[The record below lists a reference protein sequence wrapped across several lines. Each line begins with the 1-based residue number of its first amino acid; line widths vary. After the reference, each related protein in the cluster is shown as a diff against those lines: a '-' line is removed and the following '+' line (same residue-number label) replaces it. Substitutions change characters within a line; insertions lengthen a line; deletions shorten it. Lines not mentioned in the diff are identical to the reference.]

1 MGQEWQWP
9 SNAGGRTA
17 HLPRRAPVNRPPA
30 RPQYRLSRN
39 EAAVAIARLTPREL
53 AVAMREGWFRITGW
67 NLHGTCAATDAE
79 ASARC
84 RRSGLRATVRVER
97 QDVIDAILSQHGEQ
111 LSCFAANRL
120 ADRQP
125 HLSAR
130 SLSST
135 RRRCAIAAMAILL
148 VALAVFWPAMAK
160 AAALVAFPV
169 LFLAVSVLKLASAV
183 ATPRVTMPA
192 GPRLSDED
200 LPVYTVLVPLFGE
213 TSVLP
218 QIIGSLKA
226 LNYPADKLDVKI
238 IVEAGDGPTR
248 EMARQLVPGAGFDII
263 TVSPG
268 KPQTKP
274 RALNLAL
281 MFARGDLVTIYD
293 AEDIPQ
299 PMQLRLAAQCFAAAP
314 PEVACL
320 QARLAYY
327 NSNENWLTRQ
337 FTIEYA
343 SLFDLML
350 PLLARL
356 GWPLPLG
363 GTSNHFRHEALKAAG
378 GWDAWN
384 VTEDADLGLRLARLG
399 YRCEVLNSTTFEEA
413 NCRLGNWLHQRARW
427 LKGWMQTWL
436 VIMGSPVSAWRSMG
450 TQGFLAAQVMMA
462 GMIGSALLHPVFLVM
477 LLHDQVFAAPEVYS
491 EAEQLHRTIALLVL
505 AAGYASAI
513 LAGLRALHI
522 RRLHPL
528 MPSVMTMPVYWLLI
542 SAGGWLA
549 LWQLVRAP
557 FHWNKTRHGISR
569 VFRKP

>member
-1 MGQEWQWP
+1 VGQEWHWSSP
-9 SNAGGRTA
+9 ADGPTA
-17 HLPRRAPVNRPPA
+17 HLPRRFAVA
-30 RPQYRLSRN
+30 RPATNSLNTLSRK
-39 EAAVAIARLTPREL
+39 ETADAIARLPPGEL
-53 AVAMREGWFRITGW
+53 AILMRQGWFCMTTPDLRK
-67 NLHGTCAATDAE
+67 TCVATDAP
-79 ASARC
+79 AATMC
-84 RRSGLRATVRVER
+84 RQAGLRATIRAQR
-97 QDVIDAILSQHGEQ
+97 QDVNDAILAQYGRQ
-111 LSCFAANRL
+111 LSGFAANRL

-130 SLSST
+130 SLSSS
-135 RRRCAIAAMAILL
+135 RRRCVIAALILLFLAL
-148 VALAVFWPAMAK
+148 VALWPAVVKTAAIVAFSAVFM
-160 AAALVAFPV
+160 
-169 LFLAVSVLKLASAV
+169 AVSSLKLASAL
-183 ATPRVTMPA
+183 ARPHIAMPT
-192 GPRLSDED
+192 GPRLDDAD

-218 QIIGSLKA
+218 QIIRSLKA

-238 IVEAGDGPTR
+238 IVEEGDGPTR
-248 EMARQLVPGAGFDII
+248 EMVRQLVPGTGFDII

-281 MFARGDLVTIYD
+281 MFARDDLVTIYD

-337 FTIEYA
+337 FAIEYA

-350 PLLARL
+350 PLLVRL
-356 GWPLPLG
+356 SLPLG
-363 GTSNHFRHEALKAAG
+363 GTSNHFRYGALTAAG

-399 YRCEVLNSTTFEEA
+399 YRCQLLNSTTFEEA

-436 VIMGSPVSAWRSMG
+436 VIMSTPGSAWRSMG
-450 TQGFLAAQVMMA
+450 TTGFLTAQVMMA
-462 GMIGSALLHPVFLVM
+462 GMIGSALLHPVFLAI
-477 LLHDQVFAAPEVYS
+477 LLHDLFFAPGETVGL
-491 EAEQLHRTIALLVL
+491 AEQAYWL
-505 AAGYASAI
+505 AAITVLVTGYGAAM
-513 LAGLRALHI
+513 LAGARALHI

-528 MPSVMTMPVYWLLI
+528 MTSVLTMPAYWLLI

-569 VFRKP
+569 IFDKP